1 MHIHDIKITN
11 FRSCYGEHYFNFDDI
26 KGLIKLSGPIGA
38 GKTTLGEAIIWGL
51 FGSVKEHNNPNLVS
65 WNTNFCQVEMN
76 ITSKN
81 KRIYIRRNIREQ
93 LYATVDD
100 KLISASNKKDY
111 QNILEEFYDV
121 PKLAIEK
128 MCIISFNTF
137 NTSIAS
143 MTPYETKI
151 FLDEIF
157 GFKTFSE
164 YNDKIVQERKNQIAE
179 NTKLNALYEDTN
191 KQIEYLE
198 EKKSKQQAEIS
209 NNIDIESLNRE
220 RQSLI
225 DNGLKLKE
233 KQANIEK
240 DYNEKINEQKSN
252 KMSHYNNK
260 MEYATLGKQEKEYYN
275 TFKTG
280 ICPTCGHS
288 VDINEV
294 EKRKLKMQE
303 YATLYKE
310 EDKVE
315 KEYDELISELERNK
329 NNDIS
334 SIKNEM
340 DNLRKQISEIDS
352 KIKTYNNS
360 LKLIGENY
368 DELISDYKQKLEEL
382 NKNILVSDAEIGEWN
397 EMNELFSKTL
407 RYNLLDTLIPH
418 INSSIQFYINKLE
431 QNYIVKFDQEFKAHI
446 YTDFNPDNEISYK
459 DLSTGQRKTLD
470 VAIIFGILQNIIA
483 NVKCNVI
490 FLDELMSNMD
500 SDSRNTLLGILKD
513 TLKDKTVFVVNH
525 AEMMDDFFD
534 HKYRVYLVN
543 KKIISSSKY
552 NKSSNKDKEVIVKN
566 SKFELVF

>member
-11 FRSCYGEHYFNFDDI
+11 FRSCYGEHYFNFDEVN
-26 KGLIKLSGPIGA
+26 GLIKLSGPIGS

-51 FGSVKEHNNPNLVS
+51 YGSVKEHNNPNLIS
-65 WNTNFCQVEMN
+65 WGTNFCQVELN

-81 KRIYIRRNIREQ
+81 KEIYIRRNIREQ
-93 LYATVDD
+93 LYVTING

-121 PKLAIEK
+121 PRLAMEK
-128 MCIISFNTF
+128 MCIISFNSF

-151 FLDEIF
+151 FLDDIF

-164 YNDKIVQERKNQIAE
+164 YNDKIVQERKNQISE
-179 NTKLNALYEDTN
+179 NTKLNAVYEDTK

-198 EKKSKQQAEIS
+198 DKKSKQQIELL
-209 NNIDIESLNRE
+209 NNIDIDSLKKERE
-220 RQSLI
+220 EII
-225 DNGLKLKE
+225 DAGKQLKE
-233 KQANIEK
+233 KLAKIES
-240 DYNEKINEQKSN
+240 DYDDKINEQHSN
-252 KMSHYNNK
+252 KMTHYAKK
-260 MEYATLGKQEKEYYN
+260 MEYATLGKQEKEYYF

-288 VDINEV
+288 VDIKEIEN
-294 EKRKLKMQE
+294 RKVKMEE
-303 YATLYKE
+303 YAALYKQ
-310 EDKVE
+310 EDKIE

-329 NNDIS
+329 TIES
-334 SIKNEM
+334 TSIKNEM
-340 DNLRKQISEIDS
+340 DNLRKQVSEIDS
-352 KIKTYNNS
+352 KIKTYNDS

-368 DELISDYKQKLEEL
+368 DELISDYKLKLEDL
-382 NKNILVSDAEIGEWN
+382 SKNISKLDAEIGEWN

-418 INSSIQFYINKLE
+418 INNSIQFYINKLD
-431 QNYIVKFDQEFKAHI
+431 QNYTVKFDQEFKAHI
-446 YTDFNPDNEISYK
+446 FTDSNPDNEISYK

-500 SDSRNTLLGILKD
+500 SDSRNILLGILKE

-534 HKYRVYLVN
+534 HKYRVYLTN
-543 KKIISSSKY
+543 KKIIATSKYKKANNDKEIIIKSSKY
-552 NKSSNKDKEVIVKN
+552 D
-566 SKFELVF
+566 LVF

>member
-1 MHIHDIKITN
+1 MEEGAEEDSRYSTWLSQREEFGIDERSTWNWSDDYMDYMYIHL
-11 FRSCYGEHYFNFDDI
+11 SMFNDVNIVDFNKEYI
-26 KGLIKLSGPIGA
+26 VFNEQA
-38 GKTTLGEAIIWGL
+38 MTVQEAI
-51 FGSVKEHNNPNLVS
+51 
-65 WNTNFCQVEMN
+65 
-76 ITSKN
+76 
-81 KRIYIRRNIREQ
+81 
-93 LYATVDD
+93 D
-100 KLISASNKKDY
+100 
-111 QNILEEFYDV
+111 
-121 PKLAIEK
+121 
-128 MCIISFNTF
+128 II
-137 NTSIAS
+137 I
-143 MTPYETKI
+143 KW
-151 FLDEIF
+151 
-157 GFKTFSE
+157 FKTRYYPKKSE
-164 YNDKIVQERKNQIAE
+164 AIDINDYDINKFRQY
-179 NTKLNALYEDTN
+179 LNFGEL
-191 KQIEYLE
+191 KGRGR
-198 EKKSKQQAEIS
+198 EKKSKQQAELS
-209 NNIDIESLNRE
+209 NNIDLESLNKERE
-220 RQSLI
+220 SI
-225 DNGLKLKE
+225 VDNGLKLKE
-233 KQANIEK
+233 KQANVEK
-240 DYNEKINEQKSN
+240 DYNDKIDEQKAN
-252 KMSHYNNK
+252 KMSHYNKK

-275 TFKTG
+275 TFSTG

-294 EKRKLKMQE
+294 EKRKLKMLE
-303 YATLYKE
+303 YANLYKE
-310 EDKVE
+310 EDKAE
-315 KEYDELISELERNK
+315 KEYDEIISELEHNK
-329 NNDIS
+329 KQDIS

-360 LKLIGENY
+360 LKIIGENY

-382 NKNILVSDAEIGEWN
+382 SKNILASDTEIGEWN

-431 QNYIVKFDQEFKAHI
+431 QNYTVKFDQEFKAHI
-446 YTDFNPDNEISYK
+446 YTDFNPENEISYK

-500 SDSRNTLLGILKD
+500 SDSRNTLLGILKE

-543 KKIISSSKY
+543 KKITSSSKSK
-552 NKSSNKDKEVIVKN
+552 KSKDKEVIVKN

>member
-11 FRSCYGEHYFNFDDI
+11 FRSCYGEHYFNFDEI
-26 KGLIKLSGPIGA
+26 NGLIKLSGPIGS

-51 FGSVKEHNNPNLVS
+51 YGSVKEHNNPNLIS
-65 WNTNFCQVEMN
+65 WNTNFCQVELN

-81 KRIYIRRNIREQ
+81 KEIYIRRNIREQ
-93 LYATVDD
+93 LYVTING

-121 PKLAIEK
+121 PRLAMEK
-128 MCIISFNTF
+128 MCIISFNSF

-151 FLDEIF
+151 FLDDIF

-179 NTKLNALYEDTN
+179 NTKLNAVYEDTK
-191 KQIEYLE
+191 KQIDYLE
-198 EKKSKQQAEIS
+198 DKKSKQQIELS
-209 NNIDIESLNRE
+209 NNIDIDSLKKERE
-220 RQSLI
+220 EII
-225 DNGLKLKE
+225 DLGKQLKE
-233 KQANIEK
+233 KLAKIEI
-240 DYNEKINEQKSN
+240 DYDDKINEQKTN
-252 KMSHYNNK
+252 KMTHYNQK

-294 EKRKLKMQE
+294 EKHKAKMQE

-310 EDKVE
+310 EDKIE
-315 KEYDELISELERNK
+315 KEYDDLINELERSK
-329 NNDIS
+329 NIEATS
-334 SIKNEM
+334 VKTEM

-360 LKLIGENY
+360 LKIIGENY
-368 DELISDYKQKLEEL
+368 DELISDYKLKLEDL
-382 NKNILVSDAEIGEWN
+382 SKNISKLDAEIGEWN

-418 INSSIQFYINKLE
+418 INNSIQFYINKLE

-446 YTDFNPDNEISYK
+446 FTDSNPDNEISYK

-500 SDSRNTLLGILKD
+500 SDSRNTLLGILKE

-534 HKYRVYLVN
+534 HKYRVYLTN
-543 KKIISSSKY
+543 KKIIATSKYKKANNDKEIIIKSSKY
-552 NKSSNKDKEVIVKN
+552 D
-566 SKFELVF
+566 LVF